1 MTSFLTSSLARFFG
15 PIFRPLSRWLL
26 SPKRKHPTWHYE
38 TAIAAIILFSV
49 ASLTSPYPM
58 TSLKWSYLWKPFLI
72 NWLSAFA
79 VLGSFLHAK
88 VGYRMSEA
96 MIAGKADAV
105 SCHEWLSR
113 YWVGKE
119 ILWFF
124 VFLFSGAYPAIVGNI
139 IFIIYPAW
147 RKIHIE
153 ERKKM
158 RG

>member
-1 MTSFLTSSLARFFG
+1 MTSFLTSSLAHFFG

-26 SPKRKHPTWHYE
+26 SEKRKHPTWYYE
-38 TAIAAIILFSV
+38 TAFAAIILLSV
-49 ASLTSPYPM
+49 AALTSPYP
-58 TSLKWSYLWKPFLI
+58 TAGLGWAYIWKPFLI

-96 MIAGKADAV
+96 MQASKAPTV
-105 SCHEWLSR
+105 SCYEWSGR
-113 YWVGKE
+113 YWLGKE

-124 VFLFSGAYPAIVGNI
+124 VFLLSGAYPAIAGNI

-147 RKIHIE
+147 RQIHIE
-153 ERKKM
+153 ERKKI
-158 RG
+158 RS